1 MSKRH
6 EANRRRAYGRR
17 QHEMHQR
24 TERPDRFLGWV
35 EVNLSERAPDQI
47 APDRQIRSNV
57 VDWVLSA
64 GMD

>member
-35 EVNLSERAPDQI
+35 EVNLTDRAADRI
-47 APDRQIRSNV
+47 TPDRQIHSNAG
-57 VDWVLSA
+57 DWILST

>member
-6 EANRRRAYGRR
+6 DANRRRAYGRR

-35 EVNLSERAPDQI
+35 EVNLSDRTSDRI
-47 APDRQIRSNV
+47 APDRQIRSTV
-57 VDWVLSA
+57 GDWILST